1 MKVIGLVGSPRKNS
15 NTDLIVTAILNG
27 ASKKHI
33 VEKIYLYKLR
43 IDPCVD
49 CRACKKGS
57 FQCVLDDDMPAL
69 YPKIQEADIIVWGT
83 PLYWYGPSAKT
94 KLFLDRLR
102 PFISSGK
109 LKGKKA
115 VLAIPSEEGAN
126 ACNYVVG
133 MFNSSFRYLGIE
145 LVSVL
150 LPKASKRAE
159 IKKQATILDQA
170 QKTGLHFS

>member
-83 PLYWYGPSAKT
+83 PLYCKDHQLKQSC
-94 KLFLDRLR
+94 FLTDFGHLS
-102 PFISSGK
+102 PQ
-109 LKGKKA
+109 
-115 VLAIPSEEGAN
+115 EN
-126 ACNYVVG
+126 
-133 MFNSSFRYLGIE
+133 
-145 LVSVL
+145 
-150 LPKASKRAE
+150 
-159 IKKQATILDQA
+159 
-170 QKTGLHFS
+170 